1 MVAATT
7 ISLDPETKEKL
18 DEFKINPEESYNSVV
33 KRLIYMAT
41 DHEPLSEE
49 EINKGIEES
58 LREYAEGKFYTAEE
72 VWGDLEK
79 DE

>member
-1 MVAATT
+1 MVATTT

-33 KRLIYMAT
+33 ERLIYMAT

-49 EINKGIEES
+49 KIKGIEES